1 MVWQKTDDQFGVSKK
16 VVRIP
21 RARRFQVIGLWT
33 LAGNYACRV
42 LSDGVL
48 EAHELDELGARKA
61 DIAELVRVGLWHENA
76 HDCAKCVAVQVGT
89 IVIHDFLVYNPSR
102 AEVEAA
108 KEAERLRKAAYRAS
122 KKASPVGRPTGTD
135 TGTPAGRD
143 PESELPVPGPSP
155 ARPPSS
161 SKKEESAA
169 KRGSRVPSD
178 FPITDSMRLWATQ
191 NVPLVNIDVKTPEFV
206 DYWKGVAGE
215 KGVKLDWEATWHNGM
230 RKQQEWAKRDAPVDA
245 PAPRRVVSGRAQ

>member
-42 LSDGVL
+42 LSDGLL
-48 EAHELDELGARKA
+48 EAHELDELGARKP
-61 DIAELVRVGLWHENA
+61 DVAELVRVGLWHG
-76 HDCAKCVAVQVGT
+76 HGHTCPKCVAVEDGA
-89 IVIHDFLVYNPSR
+89 IVIHDFLIYNPSR

-108 KEAERLRKAAYRAS
+108 KEAERVRKAKYRAD
-122 KKASPVGRPTGTD
+122 KKASPAGSPTGTD
-135 TGTPAGRD
+135 AGTPPGRD
-143 PESELPVPGPSP
+143 PESGIPVPDPSP
-155 ARPPSS
+155 TRPPSS
-161 SKKEESAA
+161 TKKEESTA
-169 KRGSRVPSD
+169 KRGTRVSPT
-178 FPITDSMRLWATQ
+178 FVITAEMREWAKGA
-191 NVPLVNIDVKTPEFV
+191 VPLVNIDAKLPEFI

-230 RKQQEWAKRDAPVDA
+230 RKQQEWAVRDGVAAPTSS
-245 PAPRRVVSGRAQ
+245 RRVVRGGVG